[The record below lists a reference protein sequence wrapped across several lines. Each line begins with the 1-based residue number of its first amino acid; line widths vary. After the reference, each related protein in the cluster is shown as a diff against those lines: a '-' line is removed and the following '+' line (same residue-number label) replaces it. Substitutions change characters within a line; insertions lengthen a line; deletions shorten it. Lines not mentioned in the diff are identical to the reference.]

1 MPDMGAERDLGDLVT
16 DGVWRIKTEESKAIQ
31 KLQAGVTARTETPLQ
46 KPRIQGEALV
56 QHRSSL
62 LSFSSFV

>member
-1 MPDMGAERDLGDLVT
+1 MPDMGAEQDLGDLVT

-46 KPRIQGEALV
+46 KQRIQGEGLV
-56 QHRSSL
+56 QAL
-62 LSFSSFV
+62 KFIIKL